1 MADVGLREVAG
12 GDPKLC
18 QYHFPGCVCGVDG
31 QIARLMMYVGNQ
43 EEIASECAAETRTV
57 RFLVL
62 FLVK

>member
-1 MADVGLREVAG
+1 MADVGLR

-18 QYHFPGCVCGVDG
+18 QYHFPACVCGVDG

-43 EEIASECAAETRTV
+43 EEIASECAATAAETRTV